1 MTQLFFDVEC
11 YPNYFLILFKLSNG
25 KQKCFELDETK
36 RLDTILI
43 QEFLENAETIG
54 FNSRMYDIPMILH
67 ALSGANNQELKA
79 LSDRIINKDE
89 KTYDTLKELGLFCP
103 WHYNHIDLFKLPIG
117 KNSLKMYGARINTTF
132 LQDLPYDPSLPLT
145 EDQKVDIKNYCSN
158 DVNITMDL
166 YKHLEK
172 PLAIRC
178 DINRKYNVEVRSK
191 SDSQIAEVLIKEKL
205 IMPFKP
211 NPKHNFKYTPPDY
224 VRFQSEEL
232 TDLLEIISSIKF
244 KGKKGDKIFNEA
256 IPSSVVIND
265 SKYSI
270 GIGGLHS
277 TEKNRAVI
285 TQDNEYLIDL
295 DVVSYY
301 PSIIL
306 NNEYSPEHLD
316 KKAFIKYYCD
326 IYYDRLEAK
335 RTGDTAK
342 SQVYKIILNGSFG
355 KFGDQYSV
363 LYSPELLIHTTITGQ
378 LSLLMLIE
386 RLEENGF
393 KVVSANTDGVSVKL
407 QKDQYH
413 LFQKVKWNWEKTTQF
428 ELEEVKYKAIY
439 SESVNSYIAIKED
452 GSLKCKGSFV
462 DNDLAHNPTIKV
474 CKDAILAY
482 LFKGIKIED
491 TVLNYEPIAS
501 NFLMV
506 RKVKGGGY
514 WKGEYLGK
522 VVRWYWSTTGE
533 PILNDKG
540 HKVANSE
547 HAFPIMDLNVPLAD
561 IHYEKYISECY
572 ELLTRIG
579 VNCEYHQSRVTSTM
593 PIQGVFTGVWNSD
606 TVNPLVLVN
615 STI

>member
-1 MTQLFFDVEC
+1 MSQLFFDVEC
-11 YPNYFLILFKLSNG
+11 YPNYFLILFKLTNG

-43 QEFLENAETIG
+43 EEFLEKTETIG

-67 ALSGANNQELKA
+67 ALSGANNQELKT

-89 KTYDTLKELGLFCP
+89 KTYYTLKKLGLFCP

-132 LQDLPYDPSLPLT
+132 LKDLPYDPSLPLT
-145 EDQKVDIKNYCSN
+145 EEQKVEIKNYCSN

-178 DINRKYNVEVRSK
+178 DINEKYNVEVRSK
-191 SDSQIAEVLIKEKL
+191 SDSQIAEVLIKDKL
-205 IMPFKP
+205 TMLIKP
-211 NPKHNFKYTPPDY
+211 SPKHNFKYTAPDY
-224 VRFQSEEL
+224 VGFQSKEL
-232 TDLLEIISSIKF
+232 TGLLEIISSIEF
-244 KGKKGDKIFNEA
+244 KGKKGDKIFNDA
-256 IPSSVVIND
+256 VPSSVVING
-265 SKYSI
+265 SKYSL
-270 GIGGLHS
+270 GVGGLHS
-277 TEKNRAVI
+277 TEKHRAVI
-285 TQDNEYLIDL
+285 AQDDEYLIDV

-306 NNEYSPEHLD
+306 NNRYAPRQFNKDAFVEYYRHIYD
-316 KKAFIKYYCD
+316 DRIVAKK
-326 IYYDRLEAK
+326 
-335 RTGDTAK
+335 TGDISK
-342 SQVYKIILNGSFG
+342 SNVYKIILNGSFG

-363 LYSPELLIHTTITGQ
+363 LYSPELLIHTTLTGQ

-386 RLEENGF
+386 RMEAQNF
-393 KVVSANTDGVSVKL
+393 SVVSANTDGVTVRLK
-407 QKDQYH
+407 KDRYT
-413 LFQKVKWNWEKTTQF
+413 LFQKLISAWEQDASF
-428 ELEEVKYKAIY
+428 NLEETRYKAIY

-462 DNDLAHNPTIKV
+462 DNDLAHNPTVKV
-474 CKDAILAY
+474 CQEAILGY
-482 LFKGIKIED
+482 LLKGTKIED

-514 WKGEYLGK
+514 WKSEYLGK

-579 VNCEYHQSRVTSTM
+579 VNYEYHPSRVVSTM
-593 PIQGVFTGVWNSD
+593 HIQGVFAEIN
-606 TVNPLVLVN
+606 LA
-615 STI
+615 I